1 MATLSGMHP
10 LASETQNTLVT
21 QQIYTTAALGSKIP
35 TDIPSLAPYIE
46 IMSRITAS
54 TMITTNTPRVAIS
67 FNGGGGLYGTPPVL
81 FTGDRNK
88 SKNFI

>member
-1 MATLSGMHP
+1 MHP

-54 TMITTNTPRVAIS
+54 TMITTNTP
-67 FNGGGGLYGTPPVL
+67 
-81 FTGDRNK
+81 
-88 SKNFI
+88 